1 MIKIKKSG
9 IFAAL
14 FAVSIEAFKE
24 KRRRLNMKELVEN
37 EIYTILANEYSK
49 LLLDYV
55 LFSFNEEYCGQKSHK
70 KAVIEAIAVFNARRR
85 VGNSF
90 EHPYFYVDES
100 KMYCMKYSIKDFF
113 YDNDTWGNRE
123 FPYPYMTY
131 WRAFSEPP
139 YPTPY
144 SKEDFYKINSLL
156 FPVQFRNDL
165 EIFCWND
172 EFSNYFDD
180 GKDWWGTALWSVYD
194 KQAKRFVILGASLND

>member
-1 MIKIKKSG
+1 
-9 IFAAL
+9 
-14 FAVSIEAFKE
+14 
-24 KRRRLNMKELVEN
+24 MKELIEN

-70 KAVIEAIAVFNARRR
+70 KAVIEAIAVFNTRRR
-85 VGNSF
+85 VGNF
-90 EHPYFYVDES
+90 LEHPYFYVDEN
-100 KMYCMKYSIKDFF
+100 KMY
-113 YDNDTWGNRE
+113 
-123 FPYPYMTY
+123 YPI
-131 WRAFSEPP
+131 
-139 YPTPY
+139 PY

-194 KQAKRFVILGASLND
+194 KQAKRFVIIGASLND